1 MCEATMCWIMTE
13 RQFERE
19 GMHVIR
25 LLTCNRGLFK
35 QFVRQYRS
43 GPPLEFPLASSNH
56 SIRTM
61 CGMYK
66 GQGRSRSKLE
76 TFLFTII
83 FSLACRLFSLYY
95 CTWRGELRIRD
106 YFEIFFFKTTNLK
119 TFWYI
124 VHVFILII
132 FSFNFLNLGCWNS
145 KQNKKY

>member
-1 MCEATMCWIMTE
+1 MQANKKVVFLYKHPQQACPCIEQPKYIISKGYNVSYVSKIHSSFIKKSVCEATMCWIMTE

-95 CTWRGELRIRD
+95 CT
-106 YFEIFFFKTTNLK
+106 
-119 TFWYI
+119 
-124 VHVFILII
+124 
-132 FSFNFLNLGCWNS
+132 
-145 KQNKKY
+145 